1 MQHKTVFYHC
11 TTSVFFLICLLLGN
25 FFSIS
30 ILIRFLYLQIL
41 SLSRLPHVPL
51 RYQLLMTASVWHIF
65 IFVIDALSSETFR
78 LTFSKSWFLSY
89 SYKTSIGRLCPS
101 QYNMAWLK
109 LYLVFVISM
118 NSHKSSF
125 FPLIYRKKKY
135 IYTFILLKMF
145 SFFILRLWQSASD
158 KHSSFLQRLGD
169 VKSLF

>member
-25 FFSIS
+25 LFSFPIS
-30 ILIRFLYLQIL
+30 IFIRFLYLQIL
-41 SLSRLPHVPL
+41 SLSRLPHVLL

-65 IFVIDALSSETFR
+65 SFIIDTLRSETFR

-101 QYNMAWLK
+101 QYTMAWLK

-125 FPLIYRKKKY
+125 FPLIYRKKKIY
-135 IYTFILLKMF
+135 ILFFCLRCSHSLSYGFGRALLTNIAV
-145 SFFILRLWQSASD
+145 SFKGW
-158 KHSSFLQRLGD
+158 
-169 VKSLF
+169 VM